1 MKDGARATN
10 PWREDKVRPQERNR
24 HFREIEIK
32 LDSPTHKERA
42 RQKFAEFSETVR
54 QVDCRQAPDDCG

>member
-10 PWREDKVRPQERNR
+10 SWREDKVRPQERNR

-54 QVDCRQAPDDCG
+54 